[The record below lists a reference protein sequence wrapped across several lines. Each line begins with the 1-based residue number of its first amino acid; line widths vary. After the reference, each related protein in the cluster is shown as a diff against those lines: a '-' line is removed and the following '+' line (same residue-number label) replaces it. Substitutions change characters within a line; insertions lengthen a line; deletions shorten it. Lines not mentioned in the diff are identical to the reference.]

1 MEVIKRQPK
10 QIILAALARM
20 GEHAPAYIYLAFP
33 FAAAI
38 IYRTLAR
45 TITIPMCRQMRRQ
58 SATSLT
64 CSISIRG
71 MTTRRRSV
79 INLSELS
86 PPWSSRLTLLCCAWS
101 DNTLCAQRAN
111 YDMAAR
117 LLARVA
123 GDVDQNL
130 RRLCPPYTLR
140 ARHLAALPGSFGGSY
155 FYEGSTFRIRLPPPT
170 SPSEQGSSDAVSQVA
185 GCGTG
190 PAFGTRE
197 WDELGTTLV

>member
-1 MEVIKRQPK
+1 MAGVSQKAEAT
-10 QIILAALARM
+10 QIATCWKGRVSMNTQLERRIRNKVDSVPQALAALARM

-130 RRLCPPYTLR
+130 RRLWCELAGQPHHLIIGATLP
-140 ARHLAALPGSFGGSY
+140 AGVPTL
-155 FYEGSTFRIRLPPPT
+155 TRLPKVCRQ
-170 SPSEQGSSDAVSQVA
+170 SR
-185 GCGTG
+185 
-190 PAFGTRE
+190 RE
-197 WDELGTTLV
+197 RLLSR